1 MFSKDRFQHMI
12 TAAVGALI
20 FSAASIG
27 AAVGPAQ
34 PLNFA
39 AAAQLASSADLAQA

>member
-1 MFSKDRFQHMI
+1 MFSKDKFQHMI
-12 TAAVGALI
+12 AAAIGALI

-34 PLNFA
+34 PLSFA
-39 AAAQLASSADLAQA
+39 AAGQLVSSADLAQA